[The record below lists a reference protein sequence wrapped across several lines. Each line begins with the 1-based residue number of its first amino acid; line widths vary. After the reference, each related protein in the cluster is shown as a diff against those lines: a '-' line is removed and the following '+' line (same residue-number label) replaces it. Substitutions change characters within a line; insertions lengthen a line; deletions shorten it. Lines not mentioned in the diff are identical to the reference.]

1 MKKIYLLVLICFCSL
16 AKAHEPKVSVNV
28 PASYT
33 TETSKTYPVIYLL
46 DGELNQSMLIGM
58 LERLYLSNGAF
69 EHIVVSIDA
78 DDRLYDFAPTINKDP
93 RGPVGSGGGGDK
105 LLDYLEVEVM
115 PGINKEYR
123 TTGFNTIMGH
133 SLGGLLVMHSFH
145 SRPKLF
151 QSHLAFSPALWWG
164 ARETA
169 IAAKSYVLSKKASE
183 TYLYMN
189 IGSEGGEMRSVFDS
203 LATTIAEN
211 RSTELTLQLDE
222 FDDSSH
228 NFTMAAGLY
237 NALAGLYH
245 YQRRRGI

>member
-1 MKKIYLLVLICFCSL
+1 MKKICLLLLICFCSL
-16 AKAHEPKVSVNV
+16 AKAQAPKVSVNV
-28 PASYT
+28 PASYKT
-33 TETSKTYPVIYLL
+33 DTSKTYPVIYLL

-69 EHIVVSIDA
+69 EHIIVSIDA
-78 DDRLYDFAPTINKDP
+78 ADRLYDFAPTVNRDP

-105 LLDYLEVEVM
+105 FLDYLEDELM
-115 PGINKEYR
+115 PRINKEYR
-123 TTGFNTIMGH
+123 TAKFNTIMGH

-145 SRPKLF
+145 SRPTLF
-151 QSHLAFSPALWWG
+151 QAHLAFSPAVWWA

-169 IAAKSYVLSKKASE
+169 TAAKSYVLSKAASE

-203 LATTIAEN
+203 LATTIAQN

-237 NALAGLYH
+237 NALSGLYQ
-245 YQRRRGI
+245 YQSRSGI